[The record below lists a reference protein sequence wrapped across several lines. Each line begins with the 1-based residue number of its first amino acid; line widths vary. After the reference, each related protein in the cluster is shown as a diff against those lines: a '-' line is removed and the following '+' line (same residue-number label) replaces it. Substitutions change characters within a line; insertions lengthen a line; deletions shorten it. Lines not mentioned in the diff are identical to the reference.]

1 MRDSLPV
8 IINFNAYFRGI
19 FFFPNSPVVVNGNDK
34 NFYGH
39 VIAKEFVMLKTY
51 ENETYSDGVTRGGD
65 FVYDEKN
72 DVYYD
77 ISTLTSAPSKIKDD
91 PEFTKITYRQGG
103 QLVEKYIATAT
114 WRSALLR
121 KPSLIIIP
129 TGTATTI

>member
-1 MRDSLPV
+1 
-8 IINFNAYFRGI
+8 
-19 FFFPNSPVVVNGNDK
+19 
-34 NFYGH
+34 
-39 VIAKEFVMLKTY
+39 MLKTY

-121 KPSLIIIP
+121 KPSLIIQL
-129 TGTATTI
+129 GTAKTNWARLKRWLTRRATARLITTTPSARRKTKAGLTPARAGSPARKL